1 MIEQKEAKETKMD
14 GIKPLQPIGHFD
26 EATGLWRLD
35 RQWICRLATGN
46 MILVVEPGML
56 SDGAS
61 IPRWIQP
68 LVGPRYGAKTFAS
81 AFAHDCLY
89 AAELVSRKQADDE
102 FHRLL
107 RMFGA
112 YRATAAT
119 YYRAVRLFG
128 GVVWKKHTKAS
139 IAEARRYCRLS
150 SGIAPN

>member
-1 MIEQKEAKETKMD
+1 M
-14 GIKPLQPIGHFD
+14 KPFQPIGHFD

-61 IPRWIQP
+61 IPFWIQP

-107 RMFGA
+107 REFGA
-112 YRATAAT
+112 YRVTATA
-119 YYRAVRLFG
+119 YYRAVRVFG
-128 GVVWKKHTKAS
+128 GIVYRRHTLAS
-139 IAEARRYCRLS
+139 VSEARRFCRLAHCV
-150 SGIAPN
+150 APEI